1 MGVDRIAE
9 MIAAKQAPGVVV
21 RKNIRAG
28 VLQDATGRQVRTIYG
43 GENQA
48 EVERDI
54 VRAGEA
60 EGIDLKTATLRL
72 REEAGQGVGKDQ
84 AIGRRSNR
92 LRPRPGLIKEGKSRL
107 E

>member
-9 MIAAKQAPGVVV
+9 MIAARQAPGVVV
-21 RKNIRAG
+21 RKGIRAG
-28 VLQDATGRQVRTIYG
+28 VLRDAAGRQIRTIYG

-60 EGIDLKTATLRL
+60 EGIDLKTATLSL
-72 REEAGQGVGKDQ
+72 REEAGQGVGRDQ
-84 AIGRRSNR
+84 NIGRRSSK
-92 LRPRPGLIKEGKSRL
+92 LRPRKGQVRLGDSRL
-107 E
+107 P